1 MLIHGAGFWLIDRWW
16 LGYLAWM
23 FWQWWKYGK
32 CIACLLQRNKN
43 WKNSYPPWWWR
54 WEAGNHRRKRDKK
67 INQPPSMLALI
78 YFVCPSRFVFMI
90 VRVCNRNFLSLKQ
103 LIYEK
108 LPKDISE
115 RHVLLLDPV
124 LATGNFLAF
133 VECFQSSIYVMQF
146 SLKKRWLAFDEFFFF
161 LSSF

>member
-1 MLIHGAGFWLIDRWW
+1 
-16 LGYLAWM
+16 
-23 FWQWWKYGK
+23 
-32 CIACLLQRNKN
+32 
-43 WKNSYPPWWWR
+43 
-54 WEAGNHRRKRDKK
+54 
-67 INQPPSMLALI
+67 
-78 YFVCPSRFVFMI
+78 MI

-161 LSSF
+161 LSSFKKNTLIIKSCA